1 MNGTELVREW
11 FEIASTDLRTAKHLY
26 ETMYPKPFEIIC
38 YHCQQAAEKALKG
51 YLLDQGKEPD
61 RIHDLPKLCE
71 TCTEYD
77 PSFNSIYEACTK
89 LTAYATT
96 ARYPSHTEIEE
107 QDAVLALKEAD
118 QIYTYCRD
126 LIPTMRQAEQGPQL
140 SM

>member
-51 YLLDQGKEPD
+51 YLVDQGIDPE
-61 RIHDLPKLCE
+61 RIHDLSKLCE
-71 TCTEYD
+71 KCVSCD
-77 PSFNSIYEACTK
+77 PAFNSICDACSK
-89 LTAYATT
+89 LTSYATT
-96 ARYPSHTEIEE
+96 ARYPGHTEIEE
-107 QDAVLALKEAD
+107 QDVVLALKDAD